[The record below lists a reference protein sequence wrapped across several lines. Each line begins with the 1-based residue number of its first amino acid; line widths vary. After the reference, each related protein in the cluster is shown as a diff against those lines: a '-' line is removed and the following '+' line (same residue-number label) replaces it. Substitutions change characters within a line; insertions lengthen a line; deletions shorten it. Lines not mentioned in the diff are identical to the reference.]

1 MPEPEKRVSLAPAAA
16 AARRYYTDA
25 LIMLSGPVFMAVAL
39 YRFEAAILLAVS
51 IASALACEALG
62 ALLLKG
68 GQTTVRDLSAVF
80 TGAAIALMLPAGAS
94 PLLAAAGSVFAV
106 CAAKLPFG
114 GAMHAPF
121 VPAAAGMAFL
131 CVSWPEKV
139 FTYSG
144 VSIAAM
150 LQVKNSIRL
159 NPLNLFD
166 LLLGGYPGPMGT
178 GCIAVLLACSVYFLI
193 RRRRALW
200 APLGF
205 LMACAAMAALFPR
218 VYSGSLTSVVMEL
231 SAGSLVFA
239 AIFLLPD
246 PASAPSGRAS
256 GFLYGVFAGAL
267 CMLLRRYGTAEE
279 GVFFAIL
286 IVNAFSAFPLPKTA
300 GRLILRVKALVLP
313 GKTKKKE
320 GAGHAV

>member
-1 MPEPEKRVSLAPAAA
+1 MPEPEKKAALAPDAA
-16 AARRYYTDA
+16 AARRYYTDG

-39 YRFEAAILLAVS
+39 YRIEAAVLIAVAV
-51 IASALACEALG
+51 ASAVACEALG

-121 VPAAAGMAFL
+121 VPAAAGLAFL
-131 CVSWPEKV
+131 CVSWPQKV
-139 FTYSG
+139 FSYGG
-144 VSIAAM
+144 VSVAAM
-150 LQVKNSIRL
+150 LQVKSSIRL
-159 NPLNLFD
+159 NPLNFFD
-166 LLLGGYPGPMGT
+166 LVLGNYPGPMGT
-178 GCIAVLLACSVYFLI
+178 GCIAVLLACSAYFLI
-193 RRRRALW
+193 RRRKALW

-205 LMACAAMAALFPR
+205 LAACAAMAALFPR
-218 VYSGSLTSVVMEL
+218 VYAGRLTSVAMEL
-231 SAGSLVFA
+231 SSGAMVFA
-239 AIFLLPD
+239 AVFLLPD

-256 GFLYGVFAGAL
+256 GFVYGIFAGVV
-267 CMLLRRYGTAEE
+267 CMLLRRFGAAEE
-279 GVFFAIL
+279 GVFFAVL
-286 IVNAFSAFPLPKTA
+286 IANAFSAFPLPDIA
-300 GRLILRVKALVLP
+300 GRFGLRGRFAGLA
-313 GKTKKKE
+313 GKGIRKG

>member
-1 MPEPEKRVSLAPAAA
+1 MPDHEKRKPLAPEAA
-16 AARRYYTDA
+16 AARRHYTDA
-25 LIMLSGPVFMAVAL
+25 LIMLSGPVFMALAL
-39 YRFEAAILLAVS
+39 YRWEAALLIAVS
-51 IASALACEALG
+51 VASALACEALG
-62 ALLLKG
+62 AFLLKG

-80 TGAAIALMLPAGAS
+80 TGAAIALMLPAGSS

-114 GAMHAPF
+114 GAMHTPF

-131 CVSWPEKV
+131 CVSWPQKV
-139 FTYSG
+139 FFYDG
-144 VSIAAM
+144 VSVAAM
-150 LQVKNSIRL
+150 LQVKNAIRL

-178 GCIAVLLACSVYFLI
+178 GCIAVLLACSAYFLI

-205 LMACAAMAALFPR
+205 LAACAAMAAIFPR
-218 VYSGSLTSVVMEL
+218 VYSGPLTSVVMEL

-246 PASAPSGRAS
+246 PASAPPGRAA
-256 GFLYGVFAGAL
+256 GFVYGVFAGAL
-267 CMLLRRYGTAEE
+267 CMLLRRFGAWEE

-286 IVNAFSAFPLPKTA
+286 IANAFSAFPLPKIA
-300 GRLILRVKALVLP
+300 GRFFLRGRASGWLRN
-313 GKTKKKE
+313 TKKKE